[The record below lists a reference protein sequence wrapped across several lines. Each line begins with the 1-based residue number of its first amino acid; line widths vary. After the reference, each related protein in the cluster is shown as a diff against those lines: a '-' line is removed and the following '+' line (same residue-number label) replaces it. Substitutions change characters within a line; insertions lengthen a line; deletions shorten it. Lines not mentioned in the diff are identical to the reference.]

1 MSIKPVLFRI
11 PAYLLLMAA
20 GAALSPSHAATCLE
34 NRDFHQNLPT
44 VIGREDQ
51 IGKYPFALNCDT
63 VFVRKGVTTV
73 VHPGTMLYF
82 ARPSLNSVIK
92 VEGTLLIKGGKNS
105 YVSLSGSLD
114 SSRNGLE
121 AGNRPW
127 GGIEISEGGKLE
139 MEYAGMMRAPTPIT
153 AFSFQVKIINCW
165 FKGSSGMIMPDGSM
179 FAMDSKWQAIN
190 GMDFTKGNGDRT
202 VVENGRPADAISEK
216 EKTDLL
222 KKRDGYWTWKKAAL
236 GAGVLAAMGV
246 GFAVLLAPEDDPAA
260 KPVVKP
266 DDASPDVDD
275 LGNPEWPTFRP

>member
-1 MSIKPVLFRI
+1 MNSLTVRFRAPIFLASSVLL
-11 PAYLLLMAA
+11 ALLSASAPSYAA
-20 GAALSPSHAATCLE
+20 NCLE

-51 IGKYPFALNCDT
+51 TGKVPFALNCDT

-82 ARPSLNSVIK
+82 ARPTLNSVIK

-139 MEYAGMMRAPTPIT
+139 MEFAGMMRAPTPIT
-153 AFSFQVKIINCW
+153 AFSFQVKILNSW
-165 FKGSSGMIMPDGSM
+165 FKGSSGMILPDGSM

-190 GMDFTKGNGDRT
+190 SMDFTKGNADRM
-202 VVENGRPADAISEK
+202 VVESKQAGRRDQRKGKNGPAEEAEW
-216 EKTDLL
+216 LL
-222 KKRDGYWTWKKAAL
+222 
-236 GAGVLAAMGV
+236 VLEEGGCRRRGPGRNGS
-246 GFAVLLAPEDDPAA
+246 GFRGSAH
-260 KPVVKP
+260 
-266 DDASPDVDD
+266 S
-275 LGNPEWPTFRP
+275 